1 MNITN
6 NSFINF
12 IRQDASREGMPFS
25 IRHLSGVFV
34 EQHDAM
40 RGWEHGVLTL

>member
-6 NSFINF
+6 NINF
-12 IRQDASREGMPFS
+12 IRQDASYEGNLFS
-25 IRHLSGVFV
+25 IRHLLGIFV

-40 RGWEHGVLTL
+40 REWEHGVLIL